1 MGEGTGTFNRL
12 LTFLESAISL
22 FPDNRRGRNRSYR
35 MRDVAM
41 SAFSV
46 FFTQSP
52 SFLSFQRSMQEN
64 QGNNNCRT
72 LFGVETIP
80 SDNQIRNVLDG
91 VPSRCLESVYESCVG
106 LLIDE
111 GYLKDFRGVHGQLL
125 VALDGTRF
133 FDSEA
138 INCSGCSA
146 TVLSNGATSY
156 YHGVLTAAVVAPGS
170 QRVIALSPEMIS
182 PQDGSEKQD
191 CEYVAAKRWMQ
202 RWAPMLAAQKVTILG
217 DDLFGH
223 LSFCQTVKEHGFSF
237 IFTCKDASHPS
248 LGEWIGE
255 CDPQLDLHET
265 SVRRWDGK
273 RHHTYTYRWATEV
286 PLTDTD
292 HPMLVNWME
301 LTISDDAGKVTYHN
315 TWVTDLPV
323 DETTIEALVQAARTR
338 WKIEN
343 ETINTLKTK
352 GYHLEH
358 NFGHGKQHLANLLL
372 SLNLLAFLFHT
383 ILEFAD
389 ARYRLIRQTLARR
402 TTFFDDVRALTRYL
416 CFDSWTAMLQ
426 FMIAGLKLTDPG
438 G

>member
-1 MGEGTGTFNRL
+1 MGEGAGTFSRL

-22 FPDNRRGRNRSYR
+22 FPDNRHGHNLSYR
-35 MRDVAM
+35 MRDLAM

-64 QGNNNCRT
+64 QGKNNCRT
-72 LFGVETIP
+72 LFGVETIS
-80 SDNQIRNVLDG
+80 SDAQIRNVLDG
-91 VPSRCLESVYESCVG
+91 VPSGSLESVYESCVG

-111 GYLKDFRGVHGQLL
+111 GYLKDFRGVQGQLL

-138 INCSGCSA
+138 INCSGCS
-146 TVLSNGATSY
+146 TMVLNNGSTSY

-170 QRVIALSPEMIS
+170 QRVIALEPEMIRA
-182 PQDGSEKQD
+182 QDGNEKQD
-191 CEYVAAKRWMQ
+191 YEYEAAKRWME
-202 RWAPMLAAQKVTILG
+202 RWAPMLVAQKVTLLG
-217 DDLFGH
+217 DDLFSH
-223 LSFCQTVKEHGFSF
+223 LSFCRLVKKHGFSF

-248 LGEWIGE
+248 VAEWIGE
-255 CDPQLDLHET
+255 CDTRLDLHET

-273 RHHTYTYRWATEV
+273 RHHTWTYRWATEV
-286 PLTDTD
+286 PLTDVD

-323 DETTIEALVQAARTR
+323 DETSIEALVQAARTR

-372 SLNLLAFLFHT
+372 SMNLLAFLFHT
-383 ILEFAD
+383 TLEFAD

-426 FMIAGLKLTDPG
+426 FLLAGLKLTDPG

>member
-1 MGEGTGTFNRL
+1 MGQGTGIFSRL

-22 FPDNRRGRNRSYR
+22 FPDNRRGRNLSYR
-35 MRDVAM
+35 MRDLAM

-46 FFTQSP
+46 FFTQCP

-64 QGNNNCRT
+64 QGKNNGHT

-80 SDNQIRNVLDG
+80 SDNQIRNVLDA
-91 VPSRCLESVYESCVG
+91 VPERCLESVYESCVR

-111 GYLKDFRGVHGQLL
+111 GYVKDFRGVHDQLL

-138 INCSGCSA
+138 INCSGCS
-146 TVLSNGATSY
+146 TSMQSNGTRSY

-170 QRVIALSPEMIS
+170 QRVIALAPEMIS
-182 PQDGSEKQD
+182 PQDGTEKQD
-191 CEYVAAKRWMQ
+191 CEYEAAKRWME
-202 RWAPMLAAQKVTILG
+202 RWAPLLAAQKVTLLG
-217 DDLFGH
+217 DDLFSH
-223 LSFCQTVKEHGFSF
+223 LSFCRAAKQHGFSF
-237 IFTCKDASHPS
+237 MFTCKPASHPT
-248 LGEWIGE
+248 LAEWVAE
-255 CDPQLDLHET
+255 CDPRLDLHET
-265 SVRRWDGK
+265 SNRRWDGR

-286 PLTDTD
+286 PLTDAAR
-292 HPMLVNWME
+292 PMFVNWME
-301 LTISDDAGKVTYHN
+301 LSISDDAGKVTYHN
-315 TWVTDLPV
+315 TWITDLPV
-323 DETTIEALVQAARTR
+323 DETTVEAMVQAARTR

-372 SLNLLAFLFHT
+372 SMNLLSFLFHT

-402 TTFFDDVRALTRYL
+402 TTFFEDVRALTRYL
-416 CFDSWTAMLQ
+416 CFENWTAMLQ

>member
-1 MGEGTGTFNRL
+1 MGEGAGTFSRL
-12 LTFLESAISL
+12 LTYLESAISL
-22 FPDNRRGRNRSYR
+22 FPDNRHGHNLSYR
-35 MRDVAM
+35 MRDLAM

-64 QGNNNCRT
+64 QGKNNCRT

-91 VPSRCLESVYESCVG
+91 VPTRCLGSVYESCVG

-111 GYLKDFRGVHGQLL
+111 GYLKDYRGVQGQLL

-138 INCSGCSA
+138 INCSGCS
-146 TVLSNGATSY
+146 TMVMSNGSTSY

-170 QRVIALSPEMIS
+170 QRVIALEPEMIRA
-182 PQDGSEKQD
+182 QDGSEKQD
-191 CEYVAAKRWMQ
+191 CEYKAAKRWME
-202 RWAPMLAAQKVTILG
+202 RWAPMLSGQKVTLLG
-217 DDLFGH
+217 DDLFSH
-223 LSFCQTVKEHGFSF
+223 LSFCRAVKKHEFSF

-248 LGEWIGE
+248 VAEWIGV
-255 CDPQLDLHET
+255 CDVKLDLHET
-265 SVRRWDGK
+265 TVRRWDGK
-273 RHHTYTYRWATEV
+273 RHHTWTYRWATEV
-286 PLTDTD
+286 PLTDID

-323 DETTIEALVQAARTR
+323 DETSIETLVQAARTR

-358 NFGHGKQHLANLLL
+358 NFGHGRHHLANLLL
-372 SLNLLAFLFHT
+372 SMNLLAFLFHT

-389 ARYRLIRQTLARR
+389 ARYRLVRQTLARR

>member
-1 MGEGTGTFNRL
+1 MGEGKDTFSRL
-12 LTFLESAISL
+12 LGFLDSAIGL
-22 FPDNRRGRNRSYR
+22 FPDNRRGHNLSYR
-35 MRDVAM
+35 MRDLVL

-46 FFTQSP
+46 FFTQCP
-52 SFLSFQRSMQEN
+52 SFLSFQRAMQEN
-64 QGNNNCRT
+64 QGKNNCRT

-91 VPSRCLESVYESCVG
+91 VPSTCLESVYESSLK
-106 LLIDE
+106 LLIEE
-111 GYLKDFRGVHGQLL
+111 GHLKDYRGVHGQLL

-138 INCSGCSA
+138 INCSGCS
-146 TVLSNGATSY
+146 TSLLSNGTTSY
-156 YHGVLTAAVVAPGS
+156 YHGVLTAAMVAAGS
-170 QRVIALSPEMIS
+170 HRVIALAPEMIR
-182 PQDGSEKQD
+182 PQDGKDKQD
-191 CEYVAAKRWMQ
+191 CEYEAAKRWMK
-202 RWAPMLAAQKVTILG
+202 RWAPLLAEQQITILG
-217 DDLFGH
+217 DDLFSH
-223 LSFCQTVKEHGFSF
+223 LSFCRAVKQHKFSF
-237 IFTCKDASHPS
+237 IFTCKPASHPT
-248 LGEWIGE
+248 LAEWIGE
-255 CDPQLDLHET
+255 CDPRLDLHES
-265 SVRRWDGK
+265 SVRRWDGRK
-273 RHHTYTYRWATEV
+273 HHTYTYQWAVDV
-286 PLTDTD
+286 PLTDVD
-292 HPMLVNWME
+292 HPMLVNWMG
-301 LTISDDAGKVTYHN
+301 LTISDDADKVTYHN

-323 DETTIEALVQAARTR
+323 SNENIEAMVHAARAR

-372 SLNLLAFLFHT
+372 SLNLLSFLFHT
-383 ILEFAD
+383 ILEFSD

-402 TTFFDDVRALTRYL
+402 ITFFDDVRALTRYL